1 MKFELSKPKENVL
14 GTKNMT
20 SAAVR
25 IVDNTIVIQINTGN
39 YSHASLRLSVEV
51 TSLIG
56 QSVTQTNQ

>member
-1 MKFELSKPKENVL
+1 ML
-14 GTKNMT
+14 GTKNMM
-20 SAAVR
+20 SVAVR

-39 YSHASLRLSVEV
+39 YGHASVRLSVEV